1 MPELP
6 EVETTVRGLQKEI
19 TGHKILDV
27 WTDLKSDYVA
37 KRDTVA
43 NPKYFKKFKDEVVGQ
58 KITKVNR
65 RAKNILINL
74 SNDKT
79 ILVHMKMT
87 GRMLIKNHD
96 KYVHVLFTLSGGKK
110 LAFSDPRKFG
120 KMTLID
126 TKNMHES
133 KHLKDLGPEPLED
146 DFNLETFKQR
156 LTKKP
161 NGKIKTVLMD
171 QSILAGV
178 GNIYSDEVLW
188 RSGVHPE
195 RLVRNINNK
204 ELRNIYESIKTLLK
218 KGIDFGGDSMSD
230 YINVYGE
237 KGNFQSEH
245 TVYGLRGEK
254 CKKKSPRHGGASCRG
269 VIIRKVI
276 NGRSA
281 HFCDTHQV

>member
-19 TGHKILDV
+19 TDHIIRAV
-27 WTDLKSDYVA
+27 WTDLKTKD
-37 KRDTVA
+37 KRKKDTVA
-43 NPKYFKKFKDEVVGQ
+43 HPPFFEFFEKEVVNK
-58 KITKVNR
+58 KILQVER
-65 RAKNILINL
+65 RAKNILIHL
-74 SNDKT
+74 SNKKT

-96 KYVHVLFTLSGGKK
+96 KYVHVLFTLSGDKQ

-120 KMTLID
+120 KVTLLE
-126 TKNMHES
+126 TEKLHET
-133 KHLKDLGPEPLED
+133 KHLKDLGPEPLTPE
-146 DFNLETFKQR
+146 FTLETFVNQI
-156 LTKKP
+156 TKKP

-171 QSILAGV
+171 QSIIAGI

-188 RSGVHPE
+188 RANIHPE
-195 RLVRNINNK
+195 RLVKHINKSEYRKMFQAVK
-204 ELRNIYESIKTLLK
+204 ELLQ

-237 KGNFQSEH
+237 RGNFQSEH
-245 TVYGLRGEK
+245 KVYQLKGK
-254 CKKKSPRHGGASCRG
+254 SCTKKGCRG
-269 VIIRKVI
+269 VIMRKVV

-281 HFCDTHQV
+281 HFCNTHQT

>member
-6 EVETTVRGLQKEI
+6 EVETTVLGLQKEI
-19 TGHKILDV
+19 VGHKILDV
-27 WTDLKSDYVA
+27 WTDLRTKD
-37 KRDTVA
+37 KRKKDTVSEPA
-43 NPKYFKKFKDEVVGQ
+43 FFNIFKKEVVGK
-58 KITKVNR
+58 KITEVKR
-65 RAKNILINL
+65 RAKNILIHL
-74 SNDKT
+74 SGNKT

-87 GRMLIKNHD
+87 GRMLVKNHD

-120 KMTLID
+120 KMTLLD

-133 KHLKDLGPEPLED
+133 KHLKDLGPEPLEKG
-146 DFNLETFKQR
+146 FTLETFKER

-171 QSILAGV
+171 QSILVGV

-188 RSGVHPE
+188 RADVHPE

-204 ELRNIYESIKTLLK
+204 ELRKIYESTKILLN

-254 CKKKSPRHGGASCRG
+254 CKKKSCHG
-269 VIIRKVI
+269 VIIRKVV

-281 HFCDTHQV
+281 HFCDKHQI

>member
-27 WTDLKSDYVA
+27 WTDLKSNYIA

-43 NPKYFKKFKDEVVGQ
+43 NPKYFKHFKTEVVGK
-58 KITKVNR
+58 KILKVER
-65 RAKNILINL
+65 RAKNILIHL
-74 SNDKT
+74 SNAKT

-126 TKNMHES
+126 SKKMHES
-133 KHLKDLGPEPLED
+133 KHLKDLGPEPLEAS
-146 DFNLETFKQR
+146 FTFETFKER

-188 RSGVHPE
+188 RSSVHPE
-195 RLVRNINNK
+195 RLVRNIGNK

-245 TVYGLRGEK
+245 AVYGLRGEK
-254 CKKKSPRHGGASCRG
+254 CKKKSPHHGGASCSG
-269 VIIRKVI
+269 VIIRKVV

-281 HFCDTHQV
+281 HFCNKHQI

>member
-6 EVETTVRGLQKEI
+6 EVETTVRGLQAEI

-27 WTDLKSDYVA
+27 WTDLNSDYIA

-43 NPKYFKKFKDEVVGQ
+43 NPKYFKKFKAQVVGKQ
-58 KITKVNR
+58 IISVER

-74 SNDKT
+74 SGGKT
-79 ILVHMKMT
+79 ILTHMKMT
-87 GRMLIKNHD
+87 GRFLIKNHD
-96 KYVHVLFTLSGGKK
+96 KYVHVLFALSGGKK

-120 KMTLID
+120 KMTLLD
-126 TKNMHES
+126 TATAHET
-133 KHLKDLGPEPLED
+133 KHLRDLGPEPLHD
-146 DFNLETFKQR
+146 DFTLETFKKQ

-161 NGKIKTVLMD
+161 GGKIKTVLMD
-171 QSILAGV
+171 QSVIAGV

-188 RSGVHPE
+188 RASVHPE
-195 RLVRNINNK
+195 RQVSNITPT
-204 ELRNIYESIKTLLK
+204 ELRNIYKGVRELLQ

-237 KGNFQSEH
+237 RGNFQSQH
-245 TVYGLRGEK
+245 MVYQLKGEA
-254 CKKKSPRHGGASCRG
+254 CKKKGCNG
-269 VIIRKVI
+269 VIIRKVV

-281 HFCDTHQV
+281 HFCNKHQK